1 MSSPVQAC
9 LAAPAIRPEA
19 ATDGEAI
26 ARVTQA
32 AFDASEY
39 GNHGE
44 HLIVA
49 ALREA
54 GALTVSLVAEFEQ
67 EIVGHVAISPVSIS
81 DQSANW
87 YGLGPLSV
95 APDRQRQGVG
105 AALTLAALEALRQT
119 GGAGCVVLG
128 DPDYYGRF
136 GFVAD
141 AALTLDGVPPQYF
154 QALRLSDA
162 RAAGEVR
169 YHPAFAA
176 SG

>member
-1 MSSPVQAC
+1 MS
-9 LAAPAIRPEA
+9 LPAFTIRPEA
-19 ATDGEAI
+19 AADGEAI
-26 ARVTQA
+26 ARVIQA

-44 HLIVA
+44 HQIVA
-49 ALREA
+49 TLRQR
-54 GALTVSLVAEFEQ
+54 GALTVSLVAEVAEAV
-67 EIVGHVAISPVSIS
+67 IGHVAISPVSLS
-81 DQSANW
+81 DQSPGW

-95 APDRQRQGVG
+95 APEWQRRGVG
-105 AALTLAALEALRQT
+105 AGLTAAALEALTQS
-119 GGAGCVVLG
+119 GAAGCVVLG
-128 DPDYYGRF
+128 DPGYYGRF

-176 SG
+176 SD